1 MTLPNKLK
9 IIATSLTILAVLGGA
24 GSSFVHTTVDASA
37 EELRLESA
45 RQDSETA
52 ARIAK
57 LQEDVSWIRQMIER
71 HFNEK

>member
-1 MTLPNKLK
+1 MTLVNKIKL
-9 IIATSLTILAVLGGA
+9 TLTILTIATILGGA
-24 GSSFVHTTVDASA
+24 GSSFVHSTVDASA

-57 LQEDVSWIRQMIER
+57 LQEDVSWIRQMLER